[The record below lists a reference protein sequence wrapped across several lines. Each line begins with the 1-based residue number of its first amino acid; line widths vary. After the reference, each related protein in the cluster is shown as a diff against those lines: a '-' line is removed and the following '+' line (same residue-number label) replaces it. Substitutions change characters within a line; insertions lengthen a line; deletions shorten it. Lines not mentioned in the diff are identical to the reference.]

1 MRLHALTGSTPRRR
15 LLLTRRA
22 VVELGLFAGIFAL
35 LAGIAALAVDGATR
49 RSLRV
54 DVLTARRA
62 EPGETLPVTVSARDA
77 RGVPS
82 RLEVD
87 LGDGHR
93 RVINR
98 PGRSCSAS
106 SQADT
111 ELFDL
116 EHAFEQSGVYTVRAT
131 VTSTGCGPPE
141 RTTGLWTITVKPL
154 RR

>member
-1 MRLHALTGSTPRRR
+1 MRLHALIGSRPRHRAR
-15 LLLTRRA
+15 LTRRA
-22 VVELGLFAGIFAL
+22 VVELGLFAGIVAL
-35 LAGIAALAVDGATR
+35 LVAIAALAVDGAAR

-77 RGVPS
+77 RGIPS
-82 RLEVD
+82 RVEVD

-98 PGRSCSAS
+98 PTRPCSA

-116 EHAFEQSGVYTVRAT
+116 EHAFEKSGIYTVRAT

-141 RTTGLWTITVKPL
+141 RTTGIWTITVKPL